1 MNIAFVDNN
10 DKRVLRVN
18 IEEADSVTH
27 LTEAHC
33 AFINLLCD
41 TLNWHWEPMK
51 QPRDNSRVLS
61 YAKLKETFN
70 DSGN

>member
-1 MNIAFVDNN
+1 MNIAFVDSN

-18 IEEADSVTH
+18 IEEVDSVTH

-41 TLNWHWEPMK
+41 TLNWHWEPVK
-51 QPRDNSRVLS
+51 QPRNDSRILS
-61 YAKLKETFN
+61 YAKLKEAFN